1 MYITQWQN
9 SWSVCEKKIKL
20 QAKRENSKKEQI
32 VKLTPKLMYLLKKK
46 KKEKHQLESQGN
58 FSNYESDYEVIL

>member
-1 MYITQWQN
+1 
-9 SWSVCEKKIKL
+9 
-20 QAKRENSKKEQI
+20 
-32 VKLTPKLMYLLKKK
+32 MYLLKKK